1 MTVKGKT
8 VKHCHGKHAG
18 KTIKKHKTRAAAL
31 RHHRA
36 IMASKKRKEG

>member
-8 VKHCHGKHAG
+8 VMHCHGKKKG
-18 KTIKKHKTRAAAL
+18 KIIKKHKTHAVAV

-36 IMASKKRKEG
+36 IMSNKKKN